1 MRRADLCGRKPRGI
15 ESPLHA
21 LPILLVLCESLED
34 VFERNVPL
42 LVLDNHE
49 PPMDLLE
56 EGHDGEIELLQVIR
70 HFQQLVCPHLE
81 FVLEGEA
88 QLLVL

>member
-1 MRRADLCGRKPRGI
+1 
-15 ESPLHA
+15 
-21 LPILLVLCESLED
+21 
-34 VFERNVPL
+34 
-42 LVLDNHE
+42 
-49 PPMDLLE
+49 MDLLE